1 MWFYKYAKNYQT
13 AMCKLNDYYKLYF
26 YLFYNKISAKETFW
40 SYGIKNEMVDL
51 PETQTG
57 QNQKLRKVE
66 GTATS
71 WSHTKRWK

>member
-1 MWFYKYAKNYQT
+1 MCFYNYAKNYQP
-13 AMCKLNDYYKLYF
+13 AMCKLNDYYKVYF
-26 YLFYNKISAKETFW
+26 NLFYIKIAEKEKFW
-40 SYGIKNEMVDL
+40 SYVIENEMVDL

-57 QNQKLRKVE
+57 QNQKLWKVE